1 MFGDRYLVAPILE
14 AGARE
19 RKVYLPAGTWKNI
32 HEDETFKGGQWITA
46 QAPLEYIPVFEKMS
60 ERR

>member
-32 HEDETFKGGQWITA
+32 HEKDVAIQGSQWVTA
-46 QAPLEYIPVFEKMS
+46 KAPLEYIPVFEK
-60 ERR
+60 